1 MFIILL
7 INTLWLGWLSASP
20 PPLGLF
26 TSLVLRT
33 RSCHFRQHT
42 YQVNCEFRFHKLSK
56 RSLLCLVLQQVKGHL
71 YVRRF
76 QKINIIFCRYH
87 KYKTSILSI
96 LWKKERKEGGNTEHD
111 LNVVSGIQL
120 SNQFKPP
127 ISLNFK

>member
-1 MFIILL
+1 MVKGVSIPAATGPSGPGALPYTVI
-7 INTLWLGWLSASP
+7 
-20 PPLGLF
+20 
-26 TSLVLRT
+26 
-33 RSCHFRQHT
+33 
-42 YQVNCEFRFHKLSK
+42 
-56 RSLLCLVLQQVKGHL
+56 LCLVLQQVKAHL

-96 LWKKERKEGGNTEHD
+96 LWEKEKGRKEGGNTEHD

-127 ISLNFK
+127 I